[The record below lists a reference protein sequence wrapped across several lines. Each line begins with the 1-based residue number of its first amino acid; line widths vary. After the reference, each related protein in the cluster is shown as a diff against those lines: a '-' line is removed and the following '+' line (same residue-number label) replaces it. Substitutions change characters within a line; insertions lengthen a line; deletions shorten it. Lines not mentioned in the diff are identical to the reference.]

1 MARQTPSHPLAVVS
15 LLAVAG
21 LLLSQVFASDAGPG
35 AADSPRGRFATT
47 ETMGGE
53 QRYSTHLSTDKPTYR
68 PEETIHFRGVLLH
81 QATHKPLADGQQVV
95 GLVEIHGP
103 KGDIVASGTAQ
114 TQDSVLG
121 FSWLVPKE
129 QAGGEYT
136 AKVSY
141 PGSGHAPAERKF
153 EIRNY
158 RPPRLKSQI
167 KFVRDGYG
175 PGDTVVASLEVK
187 RAEGGVPV
195 GAKVGITAR
204 VDGIEAYRG
213 TAEVAED
220 GKCLTRFPLPNQI
233 KRGEGT
239 LAFTIEDGGVLE
251 TASKTIPI
259 LLQTVDLQ
267 LYPEGGELVA
277 GFANRVYFEAVTPAK
292 KPADL
297 SGVVEDVSDADLPR
311 QVAAFRSEHEG
322 RGRFE
327 FTPTVAAK
335 YRLRITE
342 PSGIATT
349 YPLPAVKPDGVVLRS
364 TQDTFAAQEPITVEV
379 GRTQPSAVLITL
391 AKREQVIARQE
402 LPAAADGAEV
412 KPMQVKLSPDAGKP
426 ADGVLV
432 VTAWD
437 AQGKPL
443 AERLI
448 YRQPTETVNVKITA
462 DALRHVP
469 GGKANLKVET
479 TDGSGRPVSAVVG
492 LTVTD
497 DSVLE
502 MIDKREQAPRLSV
515 MVLLE
520 DDVRELADAHVYLD
534 PNNKQAPQAVDLLL
548 GTQGWRRFAL
558 VDTTKFLEA
567 HGDAGRRALALRIVP
582 VYERERV
589 LEESK
594 LGEAFGR
601 KGVEF
606 APRAAG
612 GERPAAL
619 GRLADDAKA
628 DKDGA
633 GLDLAFEQQ
642 TVQRQQLDE
651 ALGRANSRM
660 AAKALMGPRRDELAI
675 RNDLVAVRVYA
686 HQVRPNRRPNERVD
700 FTETLFWHAGLKTDS
715 QGHATAEFGLNDS
728 VTSFRVAADAFAAG
742 GALGEGTIRI
752 ESVEPFY
759 VEPKLPL
766 EVTQGDR
773 ILLPLALVNSTSQ
786 PLPQVHLQTKADP
799 SLMVTS
805 DAAPIDIAADSRI
818 RRLLTL
824 EVGSH
829 RGAAYFT
836 AWADAGLYSDQ
847 VTRTLVIKPRGF
859 PVEDG
864 RGGLLGPGLTVSQSI
879 EIPAT
884 LVPGS
889 LSARAVVYP
898 TPLASMNEALAR
910 LIVEPCGCFEQTSST
925 TYPLVMAQ
933 QYFTSHQGVDP
944 SLIARSDKILE
955 TGYHRLLGFET
966 QDGGFE
972 WFGESPGHEALTAY
986 GLLEFTDMARVRP
999 VDPKMLERTRK
1010 WLLAQ
1015 RDGHGG
1021 FARKR
1026 RALHTWIADPDCSNA
1041 YITWALLEAGL
1052 KDDLAPEVAWVREV
1066 GEKEQN
1072 TYVVALTANVM
1083 AGAGDEV
1090 GLNHLLDKLA
1100 AAQQKDGKLKGAT
1113 ISIVGS
1119 GGEALAI
1126 ETTALAV
1133 SAWLQNPRYA
1143 ANVEKSIQYLAE
1155 NCKSG
1160 RFGSTQSTVLALRA
1174 IVQYDQSRAKPKSP
1188 GQLVLAVDGTE
1199 IGKPVPFTTNTQ
1211 GAIELPDFSSLLGP
1225 GKHEVSV
1232 KMIDG
1237 SQMPYSMAIT
1247 YNTLKPN
1254 SSRECKLHLEAKLRD
1269 RQVAEGEVTEAN
1281 VVVVNRTG
1289 EDLPNPVAIIGIP
1302 GGLEVRHDQLKELVK
1317 SGRIA
1322 AYEVLGRDVVLYWRT
1337 LDKEQRV
1344 ALPISLV
1351 AAVPGTYTGPAS
1363 RAYLYYTD
1371 EHKMWVDG
1379 MQVEITP
1386 KAVQ

>member
-1 MARQTPSHPLAVVS
+1 MARQIPSHPLAVVS
-15 LLAVAG
+15 LLTVAG
-21 LLLSQVFASDAGPG
+21 LLLSQVFAFDAAPG
-35 AADSPRGRFATT
+35 AADGPRSRFATT
-47 ETMGGE
+47 ETLGGE
-53 QRYSTHLSTDKPTYR
+53 LRYSTHLSTDKPTYR

-81 QATHKPLADGQQVV
+81 QATHKPLADGQQVI

-141 PGSGHAPAERKF
+141 PSSGHAPAERKF

-158 RPPRLKSQI
+158 RPPRLKCQI

-175 PGDTVVASLEVK
+175 PGDTVVASLDVK

-195 GAKVGITAR
+195 GAKVGITPR
-204 VDGIEAYRG
+204 VDGIEVYRG

-220 GKCLTRFPLPNQI
+220 GKCVARFPLPNQI

-311 QVAAFRSEHEG
+311 QVAVFRSEHEG

-327 FTPTVAAK
+327 FTPTAAGK

-342 PSGIATT
+342 PSGIATS

-364 TQDTFAAQEPITVEV
+364 TQDRFAAQEPITVEV
-379 GRTQPSAVLITL
+379 GRTQPSAVLVTL
-391 AKREQVIARQE
+391 AKREQVIARQQ
-402 LPAAADGAEV
+402 LPATADSADF
-412 KPMQVKLSPDAGKP
+412 KLMQVRLSPDAGKP
-426 ADGVLV
+426 VDGVLV

-443 AERLI
+443 AERLV
-448 YRQPTETVNVKITA
+448 YRQPVETVKLKITA
-462 DALRHVP
+462 DAPRYVP

-502 MIDKREQAPRLSV
+502 MIDKREQAPRLPV

-520 DDVRELADAHVYLD
+520 DDVKELADAHVYLD

-548 GTQGWRRFAL
+548 GTQGWRRFAF

-567 HGDAGRRALALRIVP
+567 HGNAARRALALRIVP
-582 VYERERV
+582 VYERDRLLAEPKPDEGFLRMD
-589 LEESK
+589 
-594 LGEAFGR
+594 
-601 KGVEF
+601 F
-606 APRAAG
+606 ALAPQAAG
-612 GERPAAL
+612 GFARGEHLAPL

-628 DKDGA
+628 GKDEA

-642 TVQRQQLDE
+642 TAQRQQLAE
-651 ALGRANSRM
+651 ALDRENSRM
-660 AAKALMGPRRDELAI
+660 AAKALMRPQGAAAAI
-675 RNDLVAVRVYA
+675 RDDFVAVRVYA
-686 HQVRPNRRPNERVD
+686 HQIRPNRRPNERVD
-700 FTETLFWHAGLKTDS
+700 FTETLYWHAGLKTDR
-715 QGHATAEFGLNDS
+715 QGHATVEFGLNDS
-728 VTSFRVAADAFAAG
+728 VTSFRVAADAFAAD
-742 GALGEGTIRI
+742 GALGESTIRI

-773 ILLPLALVNSTSQ
+773 ILLPLALVNATSQ
-786 PLPQVHLQTKADP
+786 PLPQLHLQTKADP

-818 RRLLTL
+818 RRLLTV

-829 RGAAYFT
+829 RGAANFT
-836 AWADAGLYSDQ
+836 AWADAELYSDQ

-898 TPLASMNEALAR
+898 TPLANMNEALAR
-910 LIVEPCGCFEQTSST
+910 LIVEPCGCFEQTSCT

-944 SLIARSDKILE
+944 SLIAQSDKILE

-966 QDGGFE
+966 KDGGFE

-986 GLLEFTDMARVRP
+986 GLLEFTDMARVRQ

-1026 RALHTWIADPDCSNA
+1026 RALHTWIDDPDCSNA

-1052 KDDLAPEVAWVREV
+1052 KDDLAPEVAWVRKV
-1066 GEKEQN
+1066 GEKGQN
-1072 TYVVALTANVM
+1072 TYVVALAANVM
-1083 AGAGDEV
+1083 AVAGDEV
-1090 GLNHLLDKLA
+1090 SLNHLLDKLA
-1100 AAQQKDGKLKGAT
+1100 AAQQKDGSLKGAT

-1188 GQLVLAVDGTE
+1188 GQLVLAVDGLGDRQAGSLHRQHE
-1199 IGKPVPFTTNTQ
+1199 RRHRLAGFKFSV
-1211 GAIELPDFSSLLGP
+1211 GARQTRGVRQNDRRLPDAVFDRNHLQHAQTKLVSRMQTSSGSRSCTIARWP
-1225 GKHEVSV
+1225 KV
-1232 KMIDG
+1232 K
-1237 SQMPYSMAIT
+1237 
-1247 YNTLKPN
+1247 
-1254 SSRECKLHLEAKLRD
+1254 
-1269 RQVAEGEVTEAN
+1269 
-1281 VVVVNRTG
+1281 
-1289 EDLPNPVAIIGIP
+1289 
-1302 GGLEVRHDQLKELVK
+1302 
-1317 SGRIA
+1317 
-1322 AYEVLGRDVVLYWRT
+1322 
-1337 LDKEQRV
+1337 
-1344 ALPISLV
+1344 
-1351 AAVPGTYTGPAS
+1351 
-1363 RAYLYYTD
+1363 
-1371 EHKMWVDG
+1371 
-1379 MQVEITP
+1379 
-1386 KAVQ
+1386 